1 MLALGVATRSR
12 WDCKGPRVSVSES
25 GRDGRIK
32 GGGCSGGSEAGGY
45 KPWGAG
51 AAGIGGGTRVPVAR
65 GCGDRGPRPELWS
78 GSRPREPSETGT
90 GLVPASGIPGEAAGE
105 EGAARTN
112 RPRRRAKVTSRVG
125 REGTSAWPSRCVTRG

>member
-51 AAGIGGGTRVPVAR
+51 AAGIGGGDPGPCRS
-65 GCGDRGPRPELWS
+65 GMWGPR
-78 GSRPREPSETGT
+78 T
-90 GLVPASGIPGEAAGE
+90 EA
-105 EGAARTN
+105 GALERIA
-112 RPRRRAKVTSRVG
+112 A
-125 REGTSAWPSRCVTRG
+125 EGTI